1 MVAPRVT
8 GVTGKSDRCHGL
20 PPREDEILYTRDAK
34 EPTMRHSVKVS
45 AEKLN
50 GQTTRLIGELAPG
63 SILRPEGALGV
74 PA

>member
-1 MVAPRVT
+1 
-8 GVTGKSDRCHGL
+8 
-20 PPREDEILYTRDAK
+20 
-34 EPTMRHSVKVS
+34 MRHSVKVS